1 MTSQPKPPRIKFC
14 GFTRQQDL
22 ADAIDLEVDAI
33 GLNFYPKS
41 KRYVE
46 PAMAKRLSS
55 LIQGCCMRVGIFV
68 DATPEQIDRVL
79 SVCPLDAIQLH
90 GQESVEW
97 LMEFEN
103 STYWPGLPIL
113 KALAYRGPLDDPDW
127 TSWVQECSNEHSSVI
142 GMLVD
147 AYDPIEKGGTGKRA
161 NWGLLRPRPLS
172 FLKADGSSA
181 PLLLAG
187 GLNPSNL
194 AEALDLVE
202 PCGIDVASGIESS
215 PGIKDPV
222 KMKSMVQAV
231 RNYAT
236 SR

>member
-1 MTSQPKPPRIKFC
+1 M
-14 GFTRQQDL
+14 
-22 ADAIDLEVDAI
+22 
-33 GLNFYPKS
+33 
-41 KRYVE
+41 
-46 PAMAKRLSS
+46 
-55 LIQGCCMRVGIFV
+55 
-68 DATPEQIDRVL
+68 
-79 SVCPLDAIQLH
+79 
-90 GQESVEW
+90 
-97 LMEFEN
+97 
-103 STYWPGLPIL
+103 
-113 KALAYRGPLDDPDW
+113 
-127 TSWVQECSNEHSSVI
+127 HSSVI

-172 FLKADGSSA
+172 FLQADGSSV

-187 GLNPSNL
+187 GLDPSNL
-194 AEALDLVE
+194 AEALELVE
-202 PCGIDVASGIESS
+202 PSGIDVASGIESS